1 MAANGSARGN
11 SLFKDDELS
20 GISGVLKGED
30 FVEVTCGSTSRK
42 HGDAI
47 GRLKIFESGV
57 LEVKCECIQ
66 GCEEGTMTPSEFEK
80 HARHEEVQRRWKTN
94 IWVML
99 KGRKVA
105 LLNTSLLKYYNRA
118 EKASGSYKGRRAR
131 PFHRDELIPCV
142 ICKKKRRFRLH
153 NKEEMRLII
162 AIANK
167 NWKCSDFPI
176 GNLSCDDD
184 EERGSR
190 KVLRGCPRA
199 PLCKGCTSCVCF
211 GCHLCRFED
220 CNCRTCVDFLTNL

>member
-142 ICKKKRRFRLH
+142 ICKKKR
-153 NKEEMRLII
+153 
-162 AIANK
+162 
-167 NWKCSDFPI
+167 S
-176 GNLSCDDD
+176 LSCDDD